1 MLSSIARGLLRLG
14 GWTLVGEHP
23 GVPKAVII
31 AAPHTS
37 NWDGI
42 WALIAKVALRLD
54 VHFFG
59 KDSLFWFPLGTILRA
74 LGGIPLDRAN
84 PGASV
89 DQAIRGFRTSDSYY
103 FGMSPEGTRRPKAY
117 WKTGFYRIALGA
129 GVPIVLAFFD
139 YEKRRIGIGAT
150 LELTG
155 EPEQD
160 LDNIRSF
167 YADHG
172 YPKHAGMMS
181 TIAFDASRARGANT
195 RAEASSE
202 PPN

>member
-103 FGMSPEGTRRPKAY
+103 FGMSPEGTRRPKSY

-155 EPEQD
+155 DPEQD
-160 LDNIRSF
+160 LANIRSF
-167 YADHG
+167 YTDHG
-172 YPKHAGMMS
+172 HPKHAGMMS

-195 RAEASSE
+195 RAEASIE